1 MAGILAAIT
10 NSVIAAV
17 CADIFNRAIGCY
29 FPQASFGCVTMKGS
43 TIGLAIALGALWA
56 SPCCAGADPRP
67 RSILVLDQSE
77 LRGPFHYELFSG
89 LREVVTRESRSH
101 TTLYAESLDLSRFNG
116 AAYEQSLQRYLQEKY
131 RGRPIGVVVAIG
143 AATLEL
149 TLRWRGELWPEM
161 PVVFAMVNETDLA
174 RLKPPP
180 DVTGTISK
188 SALSD
193 SIAVAR
199 SVVPGLKTIALVGDQ
214 WDHQVVFQNWKD
226 ELPSAAAGL
235 NVVEI
240 VGQTM
245 REIRIRVA
253 ELPEDSVI
261 IYSAVYSD
269 GEGMFYPPA
278 TALGLISEK
287 ANRPIVVAAE
297 TFLSPGGIGGY
308 VLVPSL
314 IGADA
319 ARQALRILDGE
330 QASSMPAAASSA
342 ERPIFNW
349 RQMQRWKVSQ
359 SDLPAGSEIRFREPT
374 FWERYRWLSIAIGT
388 VILAQTVLIALLL
401 HERRRRH
408 RAEVESRHLMS
419 ELAHVNRQATAGELS
434 STIAH
439 ELSQPLGSILTNA
452 ETAELV
458 LKSPSP
464 DFAELKEILKDIRRD
479 DLRANEVIRRM
490 RSLLKQTPFET
501 KEVDLNDLVREAFQ
515 FLSIQ
520 ASARKVA
527 LHLRESPDRLP
538 VRGDPIQL
546 QQVIIN
552 LVVNSI
558 DAIANIPFGRTVI
571 GRTEK
576 KGGASAEVS
585 ISDSGPGIPQEKLN
599 HIFDPFFTTKEQ
611 GMGMGLSIARTIIH
625 AHQGRIWAENQAE
638 GGAVFRL
645 SLPLAIP

>member
-1 MAGILAAIT
+1 MRGSIIRLA
-10 NSVIAAV
+10 V
-17 CADIFNRAIGCY
+17 
-29 FPQASFGCVTMKGS
+29 
-43 TIGLAIALGALWA
+43 ALTVLWA
-56 SPCCAGADPRP
+56 STCCAGAETRP

-77 LRGPFHYELFSG
+77 LRGPFYYQLFSG
-89 LREVVTRESRSH
+89 LREVVTREARSH
-101 TTLYAESLDLSRFNG
+101 TTLYAENLDLSRFNG
-116 AAYEQSLQRYLQEKY
+116 AAYEQNLQRYLKEKY
-131 RGRPIGVVVAIG
+131 QDRPIGAVVTIG

-149 TLRWRGELWPEM
+149 VLRWRGKLWSGT
-161 PVVFAMVNETDLA
+161 PVVFALVDEMDFA
-174 RLKPPP
+174 RLQPPP
-180 DVTGTISK
+180 DVTGTVVK
-188 SALSD
+188 LGLAD

-199 SVVPGLKTIALVGDQ
+199 AVVPDLKTIVLVGDQ
-214 WDHQVVFQNWKD
+214 WDRQVIFRNWKD
-226 ELPSAAAGL
+226 ELPTAAADL

-245 REIRIRVA
+245 REIRRRVA
-253 ELPEDSVI
+253 ELPEYSVI
-261 IYSAVYSD
+261 LYSAVYSD
-269 GEGMFYPPA
+269 GDGTFYPPA
-278 TALGLISEK
+278 TALGLIAEK

-330 QASSMPAAASSA
+330 QASGMPAAVTGAVK
-342 ERPIFNW
+342 PIFNW
-349 RQMQRWKVSQ
+349 RQMQRWNVIP
-359 SDLPAGSEIRFREPT
+359 SDLPAGSEIRFRELT
-374 FWERYRWLSIAIGT
+374 FWERYLWQSIAIGT
-388 VILAQTVLIALLL
+388 LILAQALLIAVLL

-408 RAEVESRHLMS
+408 DAEVESRNRMS
-419 ELAHVNRQATAGELS
+419 ELAHVSRQATAGELS
-434 STIAH
+434 SSITH
-439 ELSQPLGSILTNA
+439 ELKQPLGSILTNT
-452 ETAELV
+452 ETAELI
-458 LKSPSP
+458 LSSPSP
-464 DFAELKEILKDIRRD
+464 DFAELKEILEDIRRD

-490 RSLLKQTPFET
+490 RSFLKRTPYET
-501 KEVDLNDLVREAFQ
+501 KEVDLNDLAREAFE

-520 ASARKVA
+520 ASARNVA
-527 LHLRESPDRLP
+527 LYLRESPETLR

-558 DAIANIPFGRTVI
+558 DAMANIPYGRTVI

-576 KGGASAEVS
+576 NGGASAEIS
-585 ISDSGPGIPQEKLN
+585 ISDSGRGIPQEKLN

-611 GMGMGLSIARTIIH
+611 GMGMGLSIARTIIQ

>member
-1 MAGILAAIT
+1 M
-10 NSVIAAV
+10 N
-17 CADIFNRAIGCY
+17 
-29 FPQASFGCVTMKGS
+29 GS
-43 TIGLAIALGALWA
+43 TIGLAVALAALWA
-56 SPCCAGADPRP
+56 SPCCAGVELRP

-77 LRGPFHYELFSG
+77 ARGPFYYQLFSG
-89 LREVVTRESRSH
+89 LREVVTKDARPH
-101 TTLYAESLDLSRFNG
+101 TTLYAENLDLSRFKG
-116 AAYEQSLQRYLQEKY
+116 AAYEQSLQRYLKEKY
-131 RGRPIGVVVAIG
+131 QDRPIGVVVTVG

-149 TLRWRGELWPEM
+149 VLRWRAELWPET
-161 PVVFAMVNETDLA
+161 PVVFALVDEMDFA

-180 DVTGTISK
+180 DVTGTIVK
-188 SALSD
+188 LGLAD

-199 SVVPGLKTIALVGDQ
+199 AVVPKLKTIALVGDQ
-214 WDHQVVFQNWKD
+214 WDRQVIFRNWED
-226 ELPSAAAGL
+226 ELPTAAAGL

-245 REIRIRVA
+245 QEIRSRVA

-261 IYSAVYSD
+261 LYSGVYSD
-269 GEGMFYPPA
+269 GEGTFYPPSF
-278 TALGLISEK
+278 ALGLIAEK
-287 ANRPIVVAAE
+287 ASRPIVVAAE

-319 ARQALRILDGE
+319 ARQALRILDGD
-330 QASSMPAAASSA
+330 QASSMPAAVTGGVK
-342 ERPIFNW
+342 PIFNW
-349 RQMQRWKVSQ
+349 TQMQRWKVSQ

-374 FWERYRWLSIAIGT
+374 FWEQYRWQSIAIGA
-388 VILAQTVLIALLL
+388 VILVQAVLIAVMLR
-401 HERRRRH
+401 ERRKRQD
-408 RAEVESRHLMS
+408 AEVESGHRTS

-434 STIAH
+434 SSIAH
-439 ELSQPLGSILTNA
+439 ELKQPLGSILTNT
-452 ETAELV
+452 ETAELI
-458 LKSPSP
+458 LNSPSP
-464 DFAELKEILKDIRRD
+464 DFVELKEILGDIRRD

-490 RSLLKQTPFET
+490 RSFLKRTPFET
-501 KEVDLNDLVREAFQ
+501 KEVDLNDLVREAFA

-520 ASARKVA
+520 ASARNVA
-527 LHLRESPDRLP
+527 LYLKESPENLR

-558 DAIANIPFGRTVI
+558 DAMANIPYGRTVI

-576 KGGASAEVS
+576 NGGASAEIA

-599 HIFDPFFTTKEQ
+599 HVFDPFFTTKEQ
-611 GMGMGLSIARTIIH
+611 GMGMGLSIARTIIQ
-625 AHQGRIWAENQAE
+625 AHQGRIWAENHAE
-638 GGAVFRL
+638 GGAVFHL